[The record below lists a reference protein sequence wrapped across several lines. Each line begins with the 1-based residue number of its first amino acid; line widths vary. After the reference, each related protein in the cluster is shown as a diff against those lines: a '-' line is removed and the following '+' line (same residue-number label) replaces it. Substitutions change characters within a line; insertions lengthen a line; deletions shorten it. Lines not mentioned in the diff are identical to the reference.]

1 MCRLSMSLTRIIVD
15 HVFWSVGH
23 FRFLCALF
31 LQDGNTPL
39 LLAVS
44 KGFVEFVAKLLQG
57 GADHSLMNKVRVL
70 CCVLFK

>member
-1 MCRLSMSLTRIIVD
+1 MFFGVLVIFDFFVL
-15 HVFWSVGH
+15 
-23 FRFLCALF
+23 LF
-31 LQDGNTPL
+31 IQDGNTPL

-44 KGFVEFVAKLLQG
+44 KGFVELVAKLLQG